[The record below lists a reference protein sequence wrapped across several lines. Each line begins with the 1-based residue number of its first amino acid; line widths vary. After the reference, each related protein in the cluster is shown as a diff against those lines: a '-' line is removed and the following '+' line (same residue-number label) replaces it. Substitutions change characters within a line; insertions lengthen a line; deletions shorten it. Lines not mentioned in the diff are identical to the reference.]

1 MENYKPNSHKSKE
14 QKEPVPEKKLEK
26 VVQGKV
32 TTKKK
37 SEVSK
42 LADIFVPGDVANVK
56 SYVIMD
62 VLVPAVKKAISDIVT
77 NGIDMILYG
86 ESGRTR
92 KNGPASRVS
101 YSQYYDRDRVRR
113 DREPVAPRANY
124 SYNDI
129 LLDNRGEAEEVLAR
143 MDELVATY
151 GMVSVA
157 DLNELVGI
165 TGNYT
170 DNNYGWTNIKSA
182 YVQRVRDGYL
192 LKLPRAIPID

>member
-14 QKEPVPEKKLEK
+14 QQEPIPEKKLEK
-26 VVQGKV
+26 VVHGKV

-56 SYVIMD
+56 TYIIMD

-86 ESGRTR
+86 DSERTR

-157 DLNELVGI
+157 DLNDLVGI

>member
-1 MENYKPNSHKSKE
+1 MS
-14 QKEPVPEKKLEK
+14 
-26 VVQGKV
+26 
-32 TTKKK
+32 
-37 SEVSK
+37 
-42 LADIFVPGDVANVK
+42 
-56 SYVIMD
+56 
-62 VLVPAVKKAISDIVT
+62 SDA
-77 NGIDMILYG
+77 LH
-86 ESGRTR
+86 
-92 KNGPASRVS
+92 GPASRVS

-192 LKLPRAIPID
+192 IKLPRAIPID